1 MKPCPLVTIYITNHN
16 YGMYLKQSVE
26 SVLAQTYQNFEL
38 FIIDDGSTDGSREII
53 ETYQGHPNISIIF
66 QKNKGLLFS
75 NNIAM
80 RSAQGKYLMRL
91 DADDFLAPEAIE
103 KMCELLE
110 QDERLGLIFPDYFYT
125 DAQGNVVAREQRHNF
140 RTDVSLYDIPA
151 HGACTMIRLSAL
163 RAIGGYNELFTC
175 QDGYQLWIQFIKR
188 YHVNNINEPLF
199 YYRRHE
205 TNLTNKE
212 EKILSTRQQINAW
225 FVESNATPCPSTVA
239 ILPLRMSQIDGSVW
253 PLYRLPN
260 GKTILEQLTE
270 EVISSEKISH
280 FVICSEDPEL
290 LTEARK
296 LSIHSTKIH
305 LMDRPHEYGRLNEPL
320 EKTVFHV
327 LDALQKKAV
336 EPDAVMLLSIEYP
349 FVSKTVLE
357 DAIHTLTI
365 FGSDSLISVRPDSKM
380 YYTHQG
386 HGLMPLLDQEH
397 STRLERDAVYRR
409 EGGIIVCTRENLYKR
424 KKLISGKVGH
434 IHVDQKTAFGVHNP
448 FDLHLFEYL
457 SKQA

>member
-1 MKPCPLVTIYITNHN
+1 MNHHPLVTVYITNHN

-26 SVLAQTYQNFEL
+26 SVLAQTCQNFEL

-53 ETYQGHPNISIIF
+53 ESYQGHPNISIIF

-91 DADDFLAPEAIE
+91 DADDFLAPEALE
-103 KMCELLE
+103 KMSSLLE
-110 QDERLGLIFPDYFYT
+110 QDERLGLVFPDYYYT
-125 DAQGNVVAREQRHNF
+125 DAKGNVIAREQRHNF

-151 HGACTMIRLSAL
+151 HGACTMIRISAL

-175 QDGYQLWIQFIKR
+175 QDGYQLWIQFVNR
-188 YHVNNINEPLF
+188 YHINNINEPLF

-205 TNLTNKE
+205 MNLTNKE
-212 EKILSTRQQINAW
+212 EKILSTRQQINSW
-225 FVESNATPCPSTVA
+225 FVQTHSTPCPSTVA
-239 ILPLRMSQIDGSVW
+239 ILPLRMSHIDGIAW
-253 PLYRLPN
+253 PLYRVHT
-260 GKTILEQLTE
+260 GKTILEQITE
-270 EVISSEKISH
+270 EVVSSEKIFR
-280 FVICSEDPEL
+280 FVICSDDPEL
-290 LTEARK
+290 LTEAKR
-296 LSIHSTKIH
+296 LSTHSAKIQV
-305 LMDRPHEYGRLNEPL
+305 MDRPPEYGRLNEPL

-327 LDALQKKAV
+327 LETLQKDAAP
-336 EPDAVMLLSIEYP
+336 PDAIMLLSIEYP
-349 FVSKTVLE
+349 FVNKKVLE
-357 DAIHTLTI
+357 DAIHAVAI

-386 HGLMPLLDQEH
+386 HGLIPFLNQEN

-409 EGGIIVCTRENLYKR
+409 EGGIIVCTRENLFSQ

-434 IHVDQKTAFGVHNP
+434 IHVDQKTAFGVHTP